1 MGFRQRPPSDSTGTC
16 TEKKSGPVA
25 RERAPEDKELTPPP
39 AWSPMPAI
47 RPIHLLTARVHLRL
61 WAPSAPRRVA
71 WGGAGPE
78 SSSGEQRKGK
88 GRGLQATVPRE
99 LGRGPAPPASGRESG
114 GCAHSFSVQS
124 RERAEGA
131 EKRGAPPREVR
142 VPPPCNPRKGLF
154 RCLCPTPTELTREAQ
169 WGNPLKTLT
178 VVYPSSCTCSDTLSP
193 ALGDQHSPTQG

>member
-1 MGFRQRPPSDSTGTC
+1 MTNP
-16 TEKKSGPVA
+16 A
-25 RERAPEDKELTPPP
+25 NREMPP
-39 AWSPMPAI
+39 ASRFRGLRVHANGVSPASSL
-47 RPIHLLTARVHLRL
+47 RFHRHLLTARVHLRL
-61 WAPSAPRRVA
+61 WAPSAPRGVA

-88 GRGLQATVPRE
+88 GRGFQATVPRE

-142 VPPPCNPRKGLF
+142 VPPPCY
-154 RCLCPTPTELTREAQ
+154 
-169 WGNPLKTLT
+169 TLGKAYFG
-178 VVYPSSCTCSDTLSP
+178 VCV
-193 ALGDQHSPTQG
+193 QHPQN